1 MAVSDQAAGLNTWLG
16 AAESVVSDPM
26 GARRQPAKGSSHRCP
41 NCEMS
46 IHVMS
51 SLTSSVC
58 PFCSNTMERTVLES
72 RLPTPE
78 AGDETDAGRASEKY
92 NKMHGGLVLGF
103 NALLV
108 LLITLAIYFKLHN
121 LDYYWYQPWI
131 NLYSLSV
138 GVFILSRFILAAFYL
153 APRDVGFEPTVTVVV
168 ACRNED
174 DSIGKTIG
182 RIYQEGYPHSKLE
195 VVAVNDGSTDRTL
208 DEMMKALDRHPSL
221 VVVDFEKNKGKRH
234 GMAIGALLAKG
245 EMLVYVDSDS
255 FLMPGAIRKVVQ
267 GLVDPTVA
275 AVAGHTDVENVGTN
289 ALTKMQDVRYFVSYR
304 VLKAAESLFGAVS
317 CCPGCFSAYRK
328 VCVLNVL
335 DRWLYQKFLGH
346 YATFGD
352 DRSLTNYLLRDYRV
366 LYDDEA
372 LATTIVPEK
381 WGKYIRQQ
389 CRWKRSWVR
398 EMLYAGRFMWCKHP
412 VAAVSWYAMTV
423 LPMLAPL
430 VMLRALVWG
439 PIMEHYF
446 PSFYVGGV
454 LVVTLLWSLFYL
466 EKTGRPHWWAGF
478 VFTITY
484 VLFFSWQGYYALAT
498 MRKTTW
504 GTR

>member
-1 MAVSDQAAGLNTWLG
+1 
-16 AAESVVSDPM
+16 
-26 GARRQPAKGSSHRCP
+26 
-41 NCEMS
+41 
-46 IHVMS
+46 
-51 SLTSSVC
+51 
-58 PFCSNTMERTVLES
+58 
-72 RLPTPE
+72 
-78 AGDETDAGRASEKY
+78 
-92 NKMHGGLVLGF
+92 MHGGLVLGF